1 MMADQVVMLEDNAIE
16 VMSYW
21 GLNLGDWRVIGFITT
36 GLEQVSRPIIEIGG
50 QRYVLRRQPPD
61 LTENDTLYRHTFMRH
76 LAAQGLPVPPLL
88 PRPDGFTYA
97 VLTDGIYELQG
108 WLDGQRLVT
117 GGPAYQDRIEAAAAA
132 LGELH
137 QASAAFRW
145 QAHMWPEERS
155 SAAIAQ
161 AYCNLIQEQ
170 AEGEALTPGVRAGLA
185 RVAEACAE
193 RFDAAVVALETQ
205 PRPPELHVHG
215 DYHAHNLAF
224 ASSSVSAIY
233 DFDASHWQRRVD
245 EVAYSLLYFAGVQWD
260 DKPGVTP
267 PLVEDGL
274 DILSVNRFLS
284 AYGREAP
291 PAEGEARLLG
301 DALTLA
307 FPVVFANG
315 IAEDLI
321 FPDDFDGAPDEEEAL
336 GRLHWA
342 DSFWLW
348 LDRYRDTL
356 AQTWENA

>member
-1 MMADQVVMLEDNAIE
+1 MGDQVVMLEDNAIE

-21 GLNLGDWRVIGFITT
+21 GLKSNDWRVIGFITS
-36 GLEQVSRPIIEIGG
+36 GLEQVSRPIIEIATM
-50 QRYVLRRQPPD
+50 RYVLRRQPSD

-76 LAAQGLPVPPLL
+76 LGAQGLPVPSLMQ
-88 PRPDGFTYA
+88 RPEGFTYA
-97 VLTDGIYELQG
+97 VVEDGIYELQE

-117 GGPAYQDRIEAAAAA
+117 GGPAYQDRIESAAAA
-132 LGELH
+132 LGQLH
-137 QASAAFRW
+137 QASGDFKW
-145 QAHMWPEERS
+145 QPHTWPEERS
-155 SAAIAQ
+155 PAAIAQ
-161 AYCNLIQEQ
+161 AYCNLISEQ
-170 AEGEALTPGVRAGLA
+170 AQGEALTPAIRAGLS

-193 RFDAAVVALETQ
+193 RFDAAVEALEAQ

-224 ASSSVSAIY
+224 ASAGVSAIY

-245 EVAYSLLYFAGVQWD
+245 EVAYSLLYFAGVRWD
-260 DKPGVTP
+260 DAPGVTP
-267 PLVEDGL
+267 PLVDDGL
-274 DILSVNRFLS
+274 DILSANRFLT

-321 FPDDFDGAPDEEEAL
+321 FPDDFDGTLDEEEAL
-336 GRLHWA
+336 SRLHWA
-342 DSFWLW
+342 DTFWLW

>member
-1 MMADQVVMLEDNAIE
+1 MTDQVVMLEDNAIE

-21 GLNLGDWRVIGFITT
+21 GLKPGDWRVIGFTTT
-36 GLEQVSRPIIEIGG
+36 GLEQVSRPIMEIGD
-50 QRYVLRRQPPD
+50 QHYVLRRQPPD

-76 LAAQGLPVPPLL
+76 LAGQGLPVPPLL
-88 PRPDGFTYA
+88 QRPDGFTY
-97 VLTDGIYELQG
+97 VVFGDGIYELQG

-132 LGELH
+132 LGALH
-137 QASAAFRW
+137 QASAEFRW
-145 QAHMWPEERS
+145 QPHMWPEERS

-161 AYCNLIQEQ
+161 AYCTLIQER
-170 AEGEALTPGVRAGLA
+170 AEGTALTPGIRAGLA

-193 RFDAAVVALETQ
+193 RFDAAVDALEAQ

-224 ASSSVSAIY
+224 DSSDVSAIY
-233 DFDASHWQRRVD
+233 DFDASHFQRRID
-245 EVAYSLLYFAGVQWD
+245 EVAYSLLYFAGVRWD

-274 DILSVNRFLS
+274 DIVSANRFLS

-291 PAEGEARLLG
+291 PAEGEARLIG

-321 FPDDFDGAPDEEEAL
+321 FPDDFDGSPDEEEAL
-336 GRLHWA
+336 SRLHWA
-342 DSFWLW
+342 DTFWLW

>member
-1 MMADQVVMLEDNAIE
+1 MADQVVMLEDNAIE

-21 GLNLGDWRVIGFITT
+21 GVKPTDWRVIGFITT
-36 GLEQVSRPIIEIGG
+36 GLEQVSRPIIEIANE
-50 QRYVLRRQPPD
+50 RYVLRRQPSD
-61 LTENDTLYRHTFMRH
+61 LTENDTRYRHTFMRH
-76 LAAQGLPVPPLL
+76 LGTRGLPVPPL
-88 PRPDGFTYA
+88 RQGPDGFTYA
-97 VLTDGIYELQG
+97 VVEDGIYELQG

-117 GGPAYQDRIEAAAAA
+117 GGPAYSDRMEEAAVA
-132 LGELH
+132 LGQLH
-137 QASAAFRW
+137 QASADFQW
-145 QAHMWPEERS
+145 EPHTWPEERS
-155 SAAIAQ
+155 PAAIAQ
-161 AYCNLIQEQ
+161 AYCALIREQ
-170 AEGEALTPGVRAGLA
+170 SEGEALTPGIRAGLA

-193 RFDAAVVALETQ
+193 RFDAAVEALEAQ

-224 ASSSVSAIY
+224 DSSGVSAIY

-245 EVAYSLLYFAGVQWD
+245 EVAYSLLYFTGVRWD
-260 DKPGVTP
+260 DAPGVTP
-267 PLVEDGL
+267 PLVDEGL
-274 DILSVNRFLS
+274 DILSANRFLT

-321 FPDDFDGAPDEEEAL
+321 FPDDFDGTLDEAEAL

-342 DSFWLW
+342 DTFWLW

-356 AQTWENA
+356 AQAWENA

>member
-1 MMADQVVMLEDNAIE
+1 MADQVVMLEDNAIE

-21 GLNLGDWRVIGFITT
+21 GFKAGDWRVIGFITT
-36 GLEQVSRPIIEIGG
+36 GLEHVSRPIMEIGG

-88 PRPDGFTYA
+88 QRPDGFTYA
-97 VLTDGIYELQG
+97 VFGDGIYELQG

-132 LGELH
+132 LGEVH

-145 QAHMWPEERS
+145 EPHTWPLERS
-155 SAAIAQ
+155 PAAIAQ
-161 AYCNLIQEQ
+161 AYCNLIREQ
-170 AEGEALTPGVRAGLA
+170 AEGAALTPGIRAGLA

-193 RFDAAVVALETQ
+193 RFDAAVEALEAP

-224 ASSSVSAIY
+224 DSSDVSAIY
-233 DFDASHWQRRVD
+233 DFDASHFQRRID
-245 EVAYSLLYFAGVQWD
+245 EVAYSLLYFAGVRWD
-260 DKPGVTP
+260 DKLGVTP
-267 PLVEDGL
+267 PLVDDGL
-274 DILSVNRFLS
+274 DIVSANHFLS

-291 PAEGEARLLG
+291 PAEGEARLIG

-321 FPDDFDGAPDEEEAL
+321 FPDDFDGSPDEEEAL
-336 GRLHWA
+336 SRLHWA
-342 DSFWLW
+342 DTFWLW